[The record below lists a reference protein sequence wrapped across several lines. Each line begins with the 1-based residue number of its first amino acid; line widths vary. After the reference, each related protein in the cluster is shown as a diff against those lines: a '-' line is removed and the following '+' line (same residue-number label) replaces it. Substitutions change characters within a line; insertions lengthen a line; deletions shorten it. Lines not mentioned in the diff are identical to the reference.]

1 MWVIRWRGMP
11 EKRCHQHKMGLI
23 PSCLPYLLGVLAQM
37 WARVAA
43 PPTSTPPCR
52 HTIGVYS
59 IGDATLLQDAVSV
72 GGICFRGFNQSTPFF
87 QAVGAGELDLALC
100 SPTLNACIMSEYMFT
115 PVAGMIGRDGS
126 TTIAGD
132 ILVSSSSTFTTIQS
146 LQGSRLVCGPF
157 YITANF
163 QLQAA
168 TIASGDLFSMF
179 RFVAVESNATVMLL
193 ALARGDFD
201 VAFFRSDQQSS
212 FPGDFRTSFRII
224 GEGRNM
230 ASTAPY
236 AQWQVTASPNMT
248 EVDRMAVFDAYTN
261 LSKSDPATIKA
272 NITGF
277 GLPYDYVAYAIL
289 LEQLGLVDDHGH
301 CTVVSDQDLYSYVT
315 CPQGS
320 RKVGASDNK
329 SRCSMYQQCSTR
341 FCICS
346 PCYRPL
352 TTVVVGMKPAVFWP
366 TVVVIVLAFWLL
378 CWLLQSLQTGAGMVP
393 CVPEEAVRLLP
404 SAGEVCITPDGPV
417 VLARMDEDIVTLVP
431 ILRQRTSLWS
441 QRTVWQRVA
450 DACRLDH
457 PNIVKAKGVVRTG
470 GVLYVVCEH
479 FSGTLA
485 QRLEVTD
492 LEPGEQDPKEVVRI
506 AKDVTCGLHR
516 LHAEAPGLTHRLST
530 HTTVMDP
537 QRRVMLLLCSFR
549 HPRTRN
555 CQEDVFHLGQ
565 LLCRLFE
572 RTSLDDPVLQECT
585 APITRLRPS
594 AMQVLS
600 RMMHLEQCVLDSQ
613 SKLLDSIMPAFAS
626 TALSMGNAVQPRS
639 HSSVAVLFCDVMGFT
654 SICSKIPAG
663 AVVDMLTRLYL
674 AFDGLAIKWAIHKQ
688 EIVGDCW
695 VGTTN
700 VLHDQ
705 TTDYAARLVIF
716 ALEMRLAANRTA
728 VEVDGCER
736 QIDVRIGIHVGPV
749 HSGVVGMT
757 LNPKFCVI
765 GDTINVAQ
773 RMEST
778 SGKNQ
783 IHLSGQAAAVVS
795 DQSPGLAHY
804 IVPREELLEVKGKG
818 RMQTYF
824 LT

>member
-1 MWVIRWRGMP
+1 
-11 EKRCHQHKMGLI
+11 MGLI
-23 PSCLPYLLGVLAQM
+23 PSCLPYLLGVVAQM
-37 WARVAA
+37 WAWVAA
-43 PPTSTPPCR
+43 SPTSAISCR

-59 IGDATLLQDAVSV
+59 IGDATIFKDAVGV
-72 GGICFRGFNQSTPFF
+72 DGICFRPFKQSTPFI
-87 QAVGAGELDLALC
+87 QAIEDGQVDLALC
-100 SPTLNACIMSEYMFT
+100 SPTLNACIMSQYMFR
-115 PVAGMIGRDGS
+115 PVAGMIGRDGG
-126 TTIAGD
+126 TTISGD
-132 ILVSSSSTFTTIQS
+132 ILVARSSPFTTIQS
-146 LQGSRLVCGPF
+146 LRGSRLVCGPF

-168 TIASGDLFSMF
+168 RIASGDFFSMF
-179 RFVAVESNATVMLL
+179 SFLAVETNATTMLL
-193 ALARGDFD
+193 ALERGDFD

-212 FPGDFRTSFRII
+212 FPGDFEASFRTV
-224 GEGRNM
+224 GDMEDPATGLV

-236 AQWQVTASPNMT
+236 AQWQVTASPNIT
-248 EVDRMAVFDAYTN
+248 EVERKAVFDAYTN
-261 LSKSDPATIKA
+261 LSRTDPAAIKA
-272 NITGF
+272 NISGF
-277 GLPYDYVAYAIL
+277 GLPYDYVAYAVL
-289 LEQLGLVDDHGH
+289 LEQLQLVDDRGY

-320 RKVGASDNK
+320 QKVQPTENK
-329 SRCSMYQQCSTR
+329 NRCSLYQQCATR
-341 FCICS
+341 LCICS

-352 TTVVVGMKPAVFWP
+352 STVVLGMKPAVFWP
-366 TVVVIVLAFWLL
+366 TVVVIILAFWLL
-378 CWLLQSLQTGAGMVP
+378 CWFVQSLQTGAGTVP
-393 CVPEEAVRLLP
+393 FVPEEAVRLLP
-404 SAGEVCITPDGPV
+404 SAGTVCTTPDGPV
-417 VLARMDEDIVTLVP
+417 MLGRMDDDLVTLVP
-431 ILRQRTSLWS
+431 ILRQRKPCWS
-441 QRTVWQRVA
+441 KRGVWQRVA

-470 GVLYVVCEH
+470 GILYVVCEH

-485 QRLEVTD
+485 QHWEATD
-492 LEPGEQDPKEVVRI
+492 SETVQQDPKETVRI
-506 AKDVTCGLHR
+506 AKDLTCGLHR
-516 LHAEAPGLTHRLST
+516 LHAEAPGITHRMST
-530 HTTVMDP
+530 HTTVVDP
-537 QRRVMLLLCSFR
+537 QRRVMLLLCHFR
-549 HPRTRN
+549 YPRTKN
-555 CQEDVFHLGQ
+555 CQEDILHLGR
-565 LLCRLFE
+565 LLSRLFE
-572 RTSLDDPVLQECT
+572 RTALDDPVLRECK
-585 APITRLRPS
+585 ASSTRLRPS

-600 RMMHLEQCVLDSQ
+600 RMINLEQCVLDSQ

-626 TALSMGNAVQPRS
+626 TALSMGNAVEPRS

-700 VLHDQ
+700 VLREQ
-705 TTDYAARLVIF
+705 STDYAARLVIF
-716 ALEMRLAANRTA
+716 AVEMRLAANRTT

-778 SGKNQ
+778 SGKNR
-783 IHLSGQAAAVVS
+783 IHLSEQAAAVVS
-795 DQSPGLAHY
+795 EQSPGLAQY
-804 IVPREELLEVKGKG
+804 IVPREDMLEVKGKG
-818 RMQTYF
+818 PMQTYF